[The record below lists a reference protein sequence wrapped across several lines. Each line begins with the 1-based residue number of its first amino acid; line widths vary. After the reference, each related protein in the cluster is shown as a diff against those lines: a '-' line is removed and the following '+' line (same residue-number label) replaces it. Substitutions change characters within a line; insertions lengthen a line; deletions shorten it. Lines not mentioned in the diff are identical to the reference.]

1 MSKHYSYNISANIRC
16 QPVIGAGIGSC
27 SSVDILQYWPN
38 IGLPTPDK
46 CIQFFLN
53 LNGTLN
59 FQKDKIDY
67 Y

>member
-1 MSKHYSYNISANIRC
+1 MSTSNWSGYNPPYWFIY
-16 QPVIGAGIGSC
+16 
-27 SSVDILQYWPN
+27 SSVDVLQYWPN
-38 IGLPTPDK
+38 IGLPIIPDK